1 MDIKEILKKFG
12 IEDAE
17 TVEQIAAEVPKHF
30 VPTSVLNER
39 IAKAKGEAEDV
50 QKAFDAYKAEVEEA
64 AAKAKGDGDA
74 SAKALEELQQK
85 YDSLKGDFDKSQ
97 NAIKERD
104 AKEALNKALTEAG
117 ANPAALSLLASAAL
131 SRIEYG
137 EDGKPS
143 NVADVAAAVKGENEG
158 LFGVVKDTGTPPAKA
173 TGKNEPD
180 DEFLKGFGSTEK
192 K

>member
-30 VPTSVLNER
+30 VPTAVLNER
-39 IAKAKGEAEDV
+39 VAKAKGEAEEV
-50 QKAFDAYKAEVEEA
+50 QKAFDAYKAEVEAA
-64 AAKAKGDGDA
+64 AAKAKGEGDE
-74 SAKALEELQQK
+74 SAKALEELQKK

-104 AKEALNKALTEAG
+104 AKEALNKALKDAG

-137 EDGKPS
+137 DDGKPS
-143 NVADVAAAVKGENEG
+143 NVDDVAAAVKGENEG
-158 LFGVVKDTGTPPAKA
+158 LFGVVKDTGTPPAKGNPPA
-173 TGKNEPD
+173 PE

-192 K
+192 N